1 MKLLRFGP
9 RGEERPGLIDDQGRI
24 RDLSDKIGDIGPET
38 LTPGRLASL
47 KQLDPTTL
55 PEADG
60 TQRIAAP
67 VSQPGKLVCIGLNY
81 EDHAREAG
89 LEIPTEPVI
98 FMKAPSALA
107 APNDPVTLPP
117 GSEKT
122 DWEVE
127 LAVVIAAPLKNVDRE
142 AARDGI
148 AGFTVF
154 NDLSERAW
162 QIEGTGQWVKG
173 KSYDGFAPLGP
184 WIVTPDE
191 IANPQNLKIWL
202 EVNGERRQDGNT
214 KTMIFGVYELVSFV
228 SRYMTLLPGDVLATG
243 TPPGVGLGMKPPTF
257 LKPGDEVRLGI
268 EGLGEQHQMIRSAD

>member
-9 RGEERPGLIDDQGRI
+9 PGDERPGLVDDQGRI
-24 RDLSDKIGDIGPET
+24 RDLSDKIGDIAPDT
-38 LTPGRLASL
+38 LTPARLASL
-47 KQLDPTTL
+47 KQLDPSTL
-55 PEADG
+55 PPVDG

-67 VSQPGKLVCIGLNY
+67 VARAGKLVCIGLNY

-89 LEIPTEPVI
+89 LEIPNEPVI

-117 GSEKT
+117 GSVKT

-142 AARDGI
+142 TARDGI

-173 KSYDGFAPLGP
+173 KSYDGFAPVGP

-191 IANPQNLKIWL
+191 IDNPQNLKIWL

-243 TPPGVGLGMKPPTF
+243 TPPGVGLGMKPPQF

>member
-9 RGEERPGLIDDQGRI
+9 PGDERPGLVDDQGRI
-24 RDLSDKIGDIGPET
+24 RDLSDKIGDIAPDT
-38 LTPGRLASL
+38 LTPARLASL
-47 KQLDPTTL
+47 KQLDPSTL
-55 PEADG
+55 PPVDG

-67 VSQPGKLVCIGLNY
+67 VARAGKLVCIGLNY

-89 LEIPTEPVI
+89 LEIPNEPVI

-117 GSEKT
+117 GSVKT

-142 AARDGI
+142 TAREGI

-173 KSYDGFAPLGP
+173 KSYDGFAPVGP

-191 IANPQNLKIWL
+191 IDNPQNLKIWL

-257 LKPGDEVRLGI
+257 LKAGDEVRLGI
-268 EGLGEQHQMIRSAD
+268 EGLGEQHQMIRSGD

>member
-9 RGEERPGLIDDQGRI
+9 QGEERPGLLDDQGRI
-24 RDLSDKIGDIGPET
+24 RDLSDKLGDIAPDT
-38 LTPGRLASL
+38 LSPARLASL

-55 PEADG
+55 PQVDG

-67 VSQPGKLVCIGLNY
+67 VKAPSKLVCIGLNY

-89 LEIPTEPVI
+89 MPIPTEPVI

-107 APNDPVTLPP
+107 APNDPVHLPP

-142 AARDGI
+142 TAREGI

-173 KSYDGFAPLGP
+173 KSYDGFAPVGP

-191 IANPQNLKIWL
+191 VANPQNLKIWL

-228 SRYMTLLPGDVLATG
+228 SRYMTLLPGDILATG
-243 TPPGVGLGMKPPTF
+243 TPPGVGLGRKPPIF
-257 LKPGDEVRLGI
+257 LKPGDQVRLGI
-268 EGLGEQHQMIRSAD
+268 EGLGEQHQEIRAAE

>member
-9 RGEERPGLIDDQGRI
+9 PGDERPGLIDDQGRI
-24 RDLSDKIGDIGPET
+24 RDLSDKIGDIAPDT
-38 LTPGRLASL
+38 LTPARLASL
-47 KQLDPTTL
+47 KQLDPSSL
-55 PEADG
+55 PPVDG

-67 VSQPGKLVCIGLNY
+67 IARAGKLVCIGLNY

-89 LEIPTEPVI
+89 MEIPAEPVI

-117 GSEKT
+117 GSAKT

-127 LAVVIAAPLKNVDRE
+127 LAAVIAAPLKNVDRE

-173 KSYDGFAPLGP
+173 KSYDGFAPVGP

-191 IANPQNLKIWL
+191 IDNPQNLKIWL

-214 KTMIFGVYELVSFV
+214 KTMVFGVYELVSFV

-243 TPPGVGLGMKPPTF
+243 TPPGVGLGMKPPQF
-257 LKPGDEVRLGI
+257 LKAGDEVRLGI
-268 EGLGEQHQMIRSAD
+268 EGLGEQHQVIRSGD